1 MLITT
6 GAPYENGLKSEVI
19 DLLNPN
25 TKCQFMTDFNNQI
38 TDATGGLIESTVP
51 IICGGFSPLEGAKYI
66 GNQKQCWY
74 MIDEFAF
81 AIDLIHDRHF
91 SSSVILNNNVL
102 WITGGNMPLS
112 TNSSEF
118 VRLNR
123 PSEIGPVLPLNLNG
137 HCMTKINDTH
147 VIITG
152 GVNNKGQSIIV
163 DVTTFEMILGP
174 RLSSERSYHACESF
188 HHEGRPFVVVAGG
201 FNWDD
206 LMYSNTIEYLDITNS
221 EKWQFGKYYFWPFKY
236 AIILSRRYNP
246 PVYFDSYTSNDLNKN
261 LLYFHYIQMIT
272 CYVHSIIGRLFFLHT
287 FFQDLISPKVAIH
300 HQWFNHLMAMELSLL
315 DATINTV
322 KCPMPCMK

>member
-6 GAPYENGLKSEVI
+6 GAPYENGKKSEVI
-19 DLLNPN
+19 DLFNPN
-25 TKCQFMTDFNNQI
+25 AKCQLMTDFPKQV
-38 TDATGGLIESTVP
+38 TDATGGLIESSVP
-51 IICGGFSPLEGAKYI
+51 LICGGYSPLEEGAKYI

-74 MIDEFAF
+74 MIDEFAY

-91 SSSVILNNNVL
+91 SSSVILNNDVL
-102 WITGGNMPLS
+102 WITGGNTPLS

-123 PSEIGPVLPLNLNG
+123 PSEIGPALPLNLNG

-188 HHEGRPFVVVAGG
+188 YYEGRPFVVVAGG

-206 LMYSNTIEYLDITNS
+206 LTSLNTIE
-221 EKWQFGKYYFWPFKY
+221 
-236 AIILSRRYNP
+236 
-246 PVYFDSYTSNDLNKN
+246 
-261 LLYFHYIQMIT
+261 
-272 CYVHSIIGRLFFLHT
+272 
-287 FFQDLISPKVAIH
+287 
-300 HQWFNHLMAMELSLL
+300 
-315 DATINTV
+315 
-322 KCPMPCMK
+322 